1 VEQMRLFLINLN
13 KNGRNMSKQTI
24 TTIIPQLSNEQ
35 IARIREIAEPESEE
49 DGTFILVICFG

>member
-1 VEQMRLFLINLN
+1 MRLFLIKLN
-13 KNGRNMSKQTI
+13 KNGLNMSKQTI

-35 IARIREIAEPESEE
+35 IARIREIAGPESEE

>member
-1 VEQMRLFLINLN
+1 MRLFLIKLN
-13 KNGRNMSKQTI
+13 KNGLNMSKQTI
-24 TTIIPQLSNEQ
+24 TTIISQLSNEQ